1 MVATTAVVMS
11 VARPARP
18 AVEALTGVAGR
29 VGVDFGA
36 PPGFQI
42 DEESSLDLQLG
53 RHVAPA
59 TEASQEVP
67 SGAGRRQILVVSDV
81 PALCDG
87 LAGWLTQGS
96 PHWRVISCGSIS
108 EAVEVLRNQSTQ
120 LVIATEECVSREL
133 VGEVASPPAH
143 RLLVLGRT
151 PADVEREASLVQRGA
166 SAVVPLHCPRT
177 ELVSVVARVLAGE
190 AVIRAEALDLV
201 VRSRNARGPTLTERQ
216 RQVLELLASGCTTA
230 EIAQCL
236 VVTPS
241 TIKSHLRNIEQ
252 RHGVDGGRL
261 GLAVNAQRIL
271 GRHQETSMISSP
283 R

>member
-18 AVEALTGVAGR
+18 AVEAFTGVAGR

-42 DEESSLDLQLG
+42 GEESSLDLQLG
-53 RHVAPA
+53 RHVASP
-59 TEASQEVP
+59 TEASQEVLGG
-67 SGAGRRQILVVSDV
+67 SGRRQILVVSDV

-87 LAGWLTQGS
+87 LAGWLGS
-96 PHWRVISCGSIS
+96 PHWRVMSCGSVS
-108 EAVEVLRNQSTQ
+108 EAVEVLQHQSIQ

-133 VGEVASPPAH
+133 VGEVASPPAR
-143 RLLVLGRT
+143 RLLVLGRS
-151 PADVEREASLVQRGA
+151 PVDVEREASLIQCGA
-166 SAVVPLHCPRT
+166 SAVVPMRCPRT

-190 AVIRAEALDLV
+190 AVLRAEALDLV
-201 VRSRNARGPTLTERQ
+201 VRSRNGRGPTLTDRQ

-230 EIAQCL
+230 EIAECL

-252 RHGVDGGRL
+252 RHGVEGGRI

-271 GRHQETSMISSP
+271 GRNQETSMISSP